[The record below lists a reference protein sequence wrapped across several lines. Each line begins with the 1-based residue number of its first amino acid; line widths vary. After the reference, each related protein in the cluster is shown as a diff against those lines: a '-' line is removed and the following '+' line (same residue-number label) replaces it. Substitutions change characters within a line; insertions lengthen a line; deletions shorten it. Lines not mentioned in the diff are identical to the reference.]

1 MQKYCDSFWKTVSS
15 GSHFYIPL
23 LAPETRITIKELAL
37 IWAQLRLINLKVSII
52 KQRLP
57 LFSTEIFWRKKREK
71 PFNFIASRT
80 LKYSL
85 RSTFHFQPL
94 CRRQNSWHLC
104 MPLLFTMLFS
114 LQMCA
119 SSHPSIP
126 SDPSYSG
133 QLQACPK
140 WQCRSANSWFSSHD
154 SPLGPIFNSTVKG
167 ECSS

>member
-1 MQKYCDSFWKTVSS
+1 MQKYCDSFWKTVAS
-15 GSHFYIPL
+15 GSHIYDPL
-23 LAPETRITIKELAL
+23 LAPETRITIKEPAL

-52 KQRLP
+52 KHRLP

-94 CRRQNSWHLC
+94 CGRQDSWHLC

-119 SSHPSIP
+119 SSHLSTP
-126 SDPSYSG
+126 SDRTCSAQNGPVRSG
-133 QLQACPK
+133 SVGEQTHGSLLMI
-140 WQCRSANSWFSSHD
+140 
-154 SPLGPIFNSTVKG
+154 PL
-167 ECSS
+167 

>member
-1 MQKYCDSFWKTVSS
+1 MQKYWDSFWKTVAS
-15 GSHFYIPL
+15 GSHIYDPL
-23 LAPETRITIKELAL
+23 LAPETRITIKEPAL

-52 KQRLP
+52 KHRLP

-94 CRRQNSWHLC
+94 CGRQDSWHLC

-114 LQMCA
+114 LQMRA
-119 SSHPSIP
+119 SSHLSIP
-126 SDPSYSG
+126 SDRSYSA
-133 QLQACPK
+133 QLRARPK
-140 WQCRSANSWFSSHD
+140 WQRQRANSWFSSHY
-154 SPLGPIFNSTVKG
+154 SPLGPIFYSTVKS